1 MNAGR
6 TKVSRWIIALG
17 LAWCAGALA
26 QQTAP
31 STNATTGATPV
42 AANPVTA
49 APMAAPSVTL
59 VPAATMNV
67 AATGAPPSASA
78 AAVPPGV
85 PAAGVAVLASA
96 TPAPAAVPTPAPL
109 TKPTLVAQDTLNGAD
124 TAWMMTST
132 ALVLLMTLPGIAL
145 FYAGMVRKK
154 SVLNTMASVVAICA
168 LVSLLWF
175 AVGYSMAFT
184 PGSAWIGNG
193 SRMWFS
199 GLDYFKEGKVMVS
212 HIAPNIPEA
221 VYAMY
226 QLTFAIIT
234 AALVVGAFVERM
246 KFSAMLWFIGMW
258 SLVIYAPIAH
268 WVWEPGGWLAQL
280 GALDFAGG
288 SVVHIN
294 AGIAGLVCAYF
305 LGPRR
310 GYGRE
315 AFEPYSLGLTMAGAG
330 LLWVGWFGFNAGSAV
345 AADGRAGLAMAVTH
359 IAAAAGAMTWM
370 LSEWVVRARP
380 SLLGLCS
387 GVVAGLVAI
396 TPAAGFVTPAS
407 ALLIGAVAGVACY
420 WGATGLKRLLGA
432 DDSLDVFG
440 VHGIGGIVGSLLT
453 GLLASKG
460 IGGVEGSVLTQAVG
474 VLAVIVYSLVGTTL
488 LLLLTRVIV
497 GLRVDEQSELTGLD
511 VAQHRERLGG

>member
-1 MNAGR
+1 MHRLASTWILAG
-6 TKVSRWIIALG
+6 LF
-17 LAWCAGALA
+17 AWTAGVHA
-26 QQTAP
+26 QGPAP
-31 STNATTGATPV
+31 GAP
-42 AANPVTA
+42 A
-49 APMAAPSVTL
+49 APPAVLTVPAVDAPGIPPSVT
-59 VPAATMNV
+59 PAA
-67 AATGAPPSASA
+67 
-78 AAVPPGV
+78 
-85 PAAGVAVLASA
+85 
-96 TPAPAAVPTPAPL
+96 PAPAATVPEPAAALASPG
-109 TKPTLVAQDTLNGAD
+109 LVRTSTLNGAD

-132 ALVLLMTLPGIAL
+132 ALVLLMTLPGVAL
-145 FYAGMVRKK
+145 FYAGMVRRK
-154 SVLNTMASVVAICA
+154 SVLNTMASVVAIAA

-175 AVGYSMAFT
+175 AAGYSLAFT
-184 PGSAWIGNG
+184 PGSAWLGNG
-193 SRMWFS
+193 SRLWFE
-199 GLDYFKEGKVMVS
+199 GLDYLKEPGKVMVS
-212 HIAPNIPEA
+212 HIAPNIPES

-246 KFSAMLWFIGMW
+246 RFSAMLFFIALW
-258 SLVIYAPIAH
+258 SLVVYAPIAH
-268 WVWEPGGWLAQL
+268 WVWEPGGWLARM

-305 LGPRR
+305 VGPRR

-315 AFEPYSLGLTMAGAG
+315 PFEPYSLGLTMAGAG

-359 IAAAAGAMTWM
+359 IAAAAGALAWM
-370 LSEWVVRARP
+370 FGEWVVRARP

-407 ALLIGAVAGVACY
+407 ALVIGAVAGVACY

-453 GLLASKG
+453 GLLASKS
-460 IGGVEGSVLTQAVG
+460 ISGVEGSIATQALGVAA
-474 VLAVIVYSLVGTTL
+474 VLAYSLVMTAAL
-488 LLLLTRVIV
+488 LVLTKFVV
-497 GLRVDEQSELTGLD
+497 GLRVDDASEQSGLD
-511 VAQHRERLGG
+511 IAQHRERLGA